1 MKTLMALISLTLAF
15 CLSAPVYAQTGQVK
29 GELAFIEGKP
39 VLRVWGTHYEMGY
52 AHGYLL
58 ADEVYAML
66 EEYMLGRLLD
76 RQNYWRTR
84 NLLNW
89 YTRIPRVYRQEM
101 QGVHDGMLDALGKE
115 GLYSEAIDD
124 YFEPVD
130 LLAFNMIPEIFR
142 LYFNT
147 EGFSGR
153 RPELCSSISGW
164 GEGTADGNLIF
175 ARNLD
180 FGEPGDLLEASTLVI
195 AYQHTES
202 TTREKD
208 WVSIAW
214 PGYLGCLTG
223 MNENGIGA
231 GLNLGNEQPGLNQLL
246 FNIGGIYIGL
256 PFYYTSTAFALRQV
270 IENSPSLLF
279 PDPIGGFRTNLGII
293 NIAGSFDIHLFSPA
307 QGGGIG
313 LYPPAA
319 ILECS
324 NRGTALRTAAHN
336 RDDDPELLSNFYLA
350 VTNHHRKLADPID
363 CRRYE
368 SMVADLNDTPVLD
381 MERAFEIERA
391 VAMNERPY
399 NTVYMV
405 GFIPD
410 TREMWL
416 STAEGAVP
424 AYRAEPSHFSWEEIF
439 GN

>member
-1 MKTLMALISLTLAF
+1 MKKIIVLLGLVLLISPA
-15 CLSAPVYAQTGQVK
+15 AVHAQTGQVK
-29 GELAFIEGKP
+29 GELTYIKGKP

-58 ADEVYAML
+58 APEIVAML
-66 EEYMLGRLLD
+66 EDYMLGRLLD
-76 RQNYWRTR
+76 KRNYWRTR

-89 YTRIPRVYRQEM
+89 YTRIPQAYRREI
-101 QGVHDGMLDALGKE
+101 QGLYDGMVGAIGKE
-115 GLYSEAIDD
+115 GLYSETIDD
-124 YFEPVD
+124 HFKPVD

-142 LYFNT
+142 LYFNAQ
-147 EGFSGR
+147 GFFSNP
-153 RPELCSSISGW
+153 PELCSSISGW

-180 FGEPGDLLEASTLVI
+180 FGEPGDLLEASTLII
-195 AYQHTES
+195 AYQHRES
-202 TTREKD
+202 RTREKS

-223 MNENGIGA
+223 MNENGAGA
-231 GLNLGNEQPGLNQLL
+231 GLNLGNEQPALNQLL
-246 FNIGGIYIGL
+246 FNLGGIYLGL
-256 PFYYTSTAFALRQV
+256 PFYYTSTAFALRQS

-279 PDPIGGFRTNLGII
+279 PDPIGAFRTNLGII

-307 QGGGIG
+307 GKGGFR
-313 LYPPAA
+313 LHPPAA

-324 NRGTALRTAAHN
+324 NRGTVLRTAADN
-336 RDDDPELLSNFYLA
+336 RNDDPKLLSNHYLA
-350 VTNHHRKLADPID
+350 VTNHHRKLAHPID

-368 SMVADLNDTPVLD
+368 SMVQDLNATPVLD
-381 MERAFEIERA
+381 MERAFAIERK
-391 VAMNERPY
+391 VAMDKRPY

-410 TREMWL
+410 TLEMWL
-416 STAEGAVP
+416 ATAQGAVP
-424 AYRAEPSHFSWEEIF
+424 SYRAEPSYFSWNEIF

>member
-1 MKTLMALISLTLAF
+1 MKKAMMALGILLAF
-15 CLSAPVYAQTGQVK
+15 SLPAAVHAQTGQVK
-29 GELAFIEGKP
+29 GELTFIDGKP

-58 ADEVYAML
+58 APEIVAML
-66 EEYMLGRLLD
+66 EDYMLGRLLD

-89 YTRIPRVYRQEM
+89 YTRIPQAYRQEM
-101 QGVHDGMLDALGKE
+101 QGVYDGMVDALGKE
-115 GLYSEAIDD
+115 ALYSETIDD

-142 LYFNT
+142 LYFSSQN
-147 EGFSGR
+147 FSAK
-153 RPELCSSISGW
+153 PAELCSSISGW
-164 GEGTADGNLIF
+164 EEGTADGNLIF

-180 FGEPGDLLEASTLVI
+180 FGEPGDLLEASTLII
-195 AYQHTES
+195 AYEHRES
-202 TTREKD
+202 RTRQKS

-231 GLNLGNEQPGLNQLL
+231 GLNLGNEQPSLNQLL
-246 FNIGGIYIGL
+246 FNLAGIYIGL

-270 IENSPSLLF
+270 VENSPSLLF
-279 PDPIGGFRTNLGII
+279 PDPIGAFRTTLGII

-307 QGGGIG
+307 RGSGIG

-324 NRGTALRTAAHN
+324 NRGTALRTTAEN
-336 RDDDPELLSNFYLA
+336 RDDDPELLSNYYLA
-350 VTNHHRKLADPID
+350 VTNHHRKLADPIN
-363 CRRYE
+363 CPRYNA
-368 SMVADLNDTPVLD
+368 MVEDLNATPVLD
-381 MERAFEIERA
+381 MERAFEIERN
-391 VAMNERPY
+391 VAMDERPY

-410 TREMWL
+410 TLEMWL
-416 STAEGAVP
+416 STAEGGVP
-424 AYRAEPSHFSWEEIF
+424 SYRAEPSRFTWEEIF

>member
-1 MKTLMALISLTLAF
+1 MKKLLLVIGILLAF
-15 CLSAPVYAQTGQVK
+15 CLSAAVHAQTGQVK
-29 GELAFIEGKP
+29 GELTSIKGKP

-52 AHGYLL
+52 AHGSLL
-58 ADEVYAML
+58 APEIVAML

-76 RQNYWRTR
+76 RQQYWRTR
-84 NLLNW
+84 NLLKW
-89 YTRIPRVYRQEM
+89 YTRVPQAYRQEM
-101 QGVHDGMLDALGKE
+101 QGVYDGMVDALGKE
-115 GLYSEAIDD
+115 GLYSETIDD

-130 LLAFNMIPEIFR
+130 LLAFNMIPEIYR
-142 LYFNT
+142 LPFSS
-147 EGFSGR
+147 EGFFGGQ
-153 RPELCSSISGW
+153 PVLCSSISGW
-164 GEGTADGNLIF
+164 GEGTADGKLIF

-180 FGEPGDLLEASTLVI
+180 FRDPGDLLEASTLII
-195 AYQHTES
+195 AYEHRES
-202 TTREKD
+202 ATREKS

-231 GLNLGNEQPGLNQLL
+231 GLNVGNEQPSLNQLF
-246 FNIGGIYIGL
+246 FNVGGIYIGI

-270 IENSPSLLF
+270 VENSPSLLF
-279 PDPIGGFRTNLGII
+279 PDPIGGFRTKLGLI

-307 QGGGIG
+307 RGGGRG

-324 NRGTALRTAAHN
+324 NRGTALRTTAEN
-336 RDDDPELLSNFYLA
+336 GDDDPELRANYYLA
-350 VTNHHRKLADPID
+350 VTNHHRKLADPIE

-368 SMVADLNDTPVLD
+368 SMVDDLNATPVLD
-381 MERAFEIERA
+381 MERAFQIERN
-391 VAMNERPY
+391 VVMDERPF

-410 TREMWL
+410 TLEMWL
-416 STAEGAVP
+416 ATAQGAVP
-424 AYRAEPSHFSWEEIF
+424 SYRTAPSHFTWEEIF

>member
-15 CLSAPVYAQTGQVK
+15 CLSAPVHAQTRQVK
-29 GELAFIEGKP
+29 GELTHIEGKR

-58 ADEVYAML
+58 APEIVALL
-66 EEYMLGRLLD
+66 EDYMLGRLLD
-76 RQNYWRTR
+76 KQNYWKTR

-89 YTRIPRVYRQEM
+89 YTRIPRAYRKEM
-101 QGVHDGMLDALGKE
+101 QGVYDGMVDALGKE
-115 GLYSEAIDD
+115 GMYSETIED

-142 LYFNT
+142 LYFNSQ
-147 EGFSGR
+147 GVFGK
-153 RPELCSSISGW
+153 PAGLCSSISGW

-195 AYQHTES
+195 AYQHIES

-223 MNENGIGA
+223 MNEHGIGA
-231 GLNLGNEQPGLNQLL
+231 GLNLGNEQPSLNQLL
-246 FNIGGIYIGL
+246 FNLGGIYIGL

-270 IENSPSLLF
+270 IENTPSLLF
-279 PDPIGGFRTNLGII
+279 PEPIGSFRTNLGII

-307 QGGGIG
+307 PGGEIG

-324 NRGTALRTAAHN
+324 NRGTALRTSVDKICVHGG
-336 RDDDPELLSNFYLA
+336 
-350 VTNHHRKLADPID
+350 
-363 CRRYE
+363 
-368 SMVADLNDTPVLD
+368 
-381 MERAFEIERA
+381 
-391 VAMNERPY
+391 RP
-399 NTVYMV
+399 
-405 GFIPD
+405 
-410 TREMWL
+410 
-416 STAEGAVP
+416 
-424 AYRAEPSHFSWEEIF
+424 
-439 GN
+439 